1 MKKLLMVLL
10 MVMACIGSASAFI
23 DKYTLNREDLPE
35 EARSF
40 LNEHFPWAKV
50 SMIKV
55 DRHLLKKTDYNVKL
69 VNGTK
74 IEFNPKGKW
83 TSIDCKKRSVPEA
96 LVTKPIRKYLD
107 KNYAGNKVVN
117 FDKKISGYEVGLC
130 DGQELKFSLIG
141 SFTGKKTQAE
151 IEADNQDD
159 NDEEEE
165 NS

>member
-1 MKKLLMVLL
+1 M
-10 MVMACIGSASAFI
+10 
-23 DKYTLNREDLPE
+23 
-35 EARSF
+35 
-40 LNEHFPWAKV
+40 
-50 SMIKV
+50 
-55 DRHLLKKTDYNVKL
+55 
-69 VNGTK
+69 
-74 IEFNPKGKW
+74 
-83 TSIDCKKRSVPEA
+83 PEA

-107 KNYAGNKVVN
+107 KNYAGNKVVKLR
-117 FDKKISGYEVGLC
+117 KKISGYEVGLC